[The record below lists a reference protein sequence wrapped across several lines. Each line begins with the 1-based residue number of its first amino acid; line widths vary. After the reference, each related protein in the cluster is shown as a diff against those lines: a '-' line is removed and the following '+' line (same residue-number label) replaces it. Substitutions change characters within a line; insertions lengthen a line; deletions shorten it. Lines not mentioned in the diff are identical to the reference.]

1 MTNTEFSASYL
12 NTAKEILQETE
23 SLFQKEIW
31 HLVVRRSQECVELC
45 LKSLLRG
52 AGIEVPH
59 LHDVGTLLK
68 KHSDRFPKWP
78 MDRLVSISRRL
89 REEREISFYGDDV
102 TETPPEELY
111 DKVDAD
117 QALQDVRWLLNL
129 ITEKY

>member
-12 NTAKEILQETE
+12 NTAKEILQEAE
-23 SLFQKEIW
+23 SFFQKEIW

-59 LHDVGTLLK
+59 LHDVGTLFK
-68 KHSDRFPKWP
+68 KHSDRFPQWP
-78 MDRLVSISRRL
+78 IDRLVSISRRL

-117 QALQDVRWLLNL
+117 QALQDAHWLLDL
-129 ITEKY
+129 MTEK